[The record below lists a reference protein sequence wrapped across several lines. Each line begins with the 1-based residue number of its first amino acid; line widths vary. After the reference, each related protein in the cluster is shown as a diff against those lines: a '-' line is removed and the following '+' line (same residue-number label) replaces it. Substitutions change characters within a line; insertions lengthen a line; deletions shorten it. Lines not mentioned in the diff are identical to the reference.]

1 MTGLRTIAAYVPD
14 ADRAER
20 VFLVAAE
27 LAAQQNAHLDGYY
40 VMPPEV
46 TVPTF
51 ALGRQFVTAGRAA
64 LNDQAEKVKAH
75 FDAAGSAL
83 QVNKTWRVLEAGQ
96 HSIPQ
101 ALTSTLRTAD
111 LVVLSQRDP
120 EWSDS
125 LLLEHPEDI
134 VMLSGRPVLM
144 IPNSGRFERIGRR
157 IVVAWNDRREAAR
170 AVFDALPMLK
180 AADEVRLVW
189 VNPDKSK
196 KVDLPTAD
204 IAEALARHGVQ
215 CTGAVAY
222 GMEQSVGDTLL
233 NECSDAAADLLVM
246 GAYGHARLR
255 EFVFGGATRHIL
267 KTMTIP
273 VMLSH

>member
-1 MTGLRTIAAYVPD
+1 MTGLKTIAAYVPD
-14 ADRAER
+14 AARAER
-20 VFLVAAE
+20 VFVVAAQI
-27 LAAQQNAHLDGYY
+27 AAQQNAHLTGYY

-64 LNDQAEKVKAH
+64 LVDEAGKVKAH

-83 QVNKTWRVLEAGQ
+83 QVNKTWRLLEAGH

-101 ALTSTLRTAD
+101 ALTSNLRTAD
-111 LVVLSQRDP
+111 LVVLAQRDP
-120 EWSDS
+120 EWADS

-144 IPNSGRFERIGRR
+144 IPNAGQFNRIGRR
-157 IVVAWNDRREAAR
+157 VVVAWNDRREAAR
-170 AVFDALPMLK
+170 AVFDALPILQ

-189 VNPDKSK
+189 VNPEQGKA
-196 KVDLPTAD
+196 VDLPTAD
-204 IAEALARHGVQ
+204 IAEALARHGVR

-222 GMEQSVGDTLL
+222 GKEQAVGDTLL
-233 NECSDAAADLLVM
+233 NECSDTGADLLVM